1 MKELSDIQLFSILKN
16 IPYENIS
23 KILRLEMKPED
34 RPRDSKTILSDH
46 RDLNF
51 GGTCFSLVN
60 LAVKSLRVEGFKAY
74 PVRADIHRRT
84 FPHYFAVAEQGDK
97 KYLIDPGYLINTPL
111 EIIEGGSSIQRKAV
125 LDFVLQQMNDKQYQL
140 KTITNGQQKTR
151 YTFHIEPLDDKV
163 FMKAWIKS
171 FDYINEVVASR
182 FIDDQFIYIN
192 GNYVQIRSRGNVEKY
207 DSEAKALEYLKLY
220 FEFDKSIVQTAK
232 ELLNKHRKR
241 SA

>member
-1 MKELSDIQLFSILKN
+1 M
-16 IPYENIS
+16 
-23 KILRLEMKPED
+23 
-34 RPRDSKTILSDH
+34 
-46 RDLNF
+46 
-51 GGTCFSLVN
+51 
-60 LAVKSLRVEGFKAY
+60 
-74 PVRADIHRRT
+74 
-84 FPHYFAVAEQGDK
+84 
-97 KYLIDPGYLINTPL
+97 

-151 YTFHIEPLDDKV
+151 YTFHIQPLDDKV